1 MTESPPATDDNS
13 PSGRPVLDG
22 WVWPAGAPSPISHLQ
37 IRAGGLDI
45 RHPEPDLDVAGR
57 LVASLRAS
65 ARVLAAIP
73 SRELIAALG
82 QAGESFV
89 NSIGDNGLWR
99 IAQNAELS
107 REMTAEVV
115 SGMAATWSTEA
126 LEGLVYAE
134 FPDPRVLDGFV
145 PDNERLVSATAP
157 GITLHL
163 GAGSVPGVTVMSIIR
178 ALLVKSPVLAKPGA
192 GDVALTAAF
201 ARHLG
206 RLDPRLGAAAAVQY
220 WPGGTA
226 PWARWEKELFAAADQ
241 VVVYGSD
248 ATVESVRARTPASIR
263 LIEHGHRIGVAVVDP
278 TGDPGAVSDAA
289 RAVALFD
296 QEGCVSTH
304 LFFVLGDRAAAR
316 EWSGALADAL
326 SEIEFAL
333 PPGHVPAGELSAIH
347 QMRGL
352 LEMEAASGRD
362 TELWYRKGLRWTV
375 ILGGLDGFSP
385 AGGRTAWVIP
395 AADVAACLQA
405 LSPLSPVLQTVGI
418 AGIGEERQGLAEGLA
433 RIGATRVVPL
443 REVAFPG
450 AEWLHDGHRPLR
462 ELVRWTELH

>member
-395 AADVAACLQA
+395 AADVAACLEA

-418 AGIGEERQGLAEGLA
+418 AGIGEERQALAEGFA

>member
-1 MTESPPATDDNS
+1 MTDPAGAFGDS
-13 PSGRPVLDG
+13 SAPGRPVIDG
-22 WVWPAGAPSPISHLQ
+22 WVWPPGAPSPTSLQ
-37 IRAGGLDI
+37 QTRAGGLDI
-45 RHPEPDLDVAGR
+45 RHPQPDLDAASH

-65 ARVLAAIP
+65 AGTLAAIP
-73 SRELIAALG
+73 SGKLIACLG

-89 NSIGDNGLWR
+89 SSIGDRGLRR
-99 IAQNAELS
+99 IAQNAGLS
-107 REMTAEVV
+107 QAMTAEVV
-115 SGMAATWSTEA
+115 NGMAATWSTDD

-157 GITLHL
+157 GITLHV
-163 GAGSVPGVTVMSIIR
+163 GAGSVPGVTVTSIIR

-192 GDVALTAAF
+192 GDVALTTAF

-206 RLDPRLGAAAAVQY
+206 RVDPRLGAAAAVQY

-226 PWARWEKELFAAADQ
+226 AWARWEQELFAAAGQ

-248 ATVESVRARTPASIR
+248 ATIESVRARTPASTR
-263 LIEHGHRIGVAVVDP
+263 LIEHGHRVGVAVVDP
-278 TGDPGAVSDAA
+278 TGDPRAASDAA

-316 EWSGALADAL
+316 KWSGELADAL

-333 PPGHVPAGELSAIH
+333 PPGHVPAGDLSAIH
-347 QMRGL
+347 QMRGF
-352 LEMEAASGRD
+352 LEMGAASGRD
-362 TELWYRKGLRWTV
+362 TELWYRKGRWTV
-375 ILGGLDGFSP
+375 ILGSLDGFSP

-395 AADVAACLQA
+395 VPDHAACLEA

-418 AGIGEERQGLAEGLA
+418 AGIGDERQTLAEGLA
-433 RIGATRVVPL
+433 RLGATRVVPL
-443 REVAFPG
+443 REVPFPE